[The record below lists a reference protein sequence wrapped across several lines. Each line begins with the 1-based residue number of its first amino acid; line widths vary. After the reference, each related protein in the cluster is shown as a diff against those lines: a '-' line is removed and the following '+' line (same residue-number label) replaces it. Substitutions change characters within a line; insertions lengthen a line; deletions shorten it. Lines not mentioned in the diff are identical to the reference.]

1 MNSSLHKKER
11 VLIGLFLFIPL
22 LLLITFGFLPLLE
35 IISYSFTSWNGISSQ
50 KPWVGWNNYVKVLTS
65 PQYFQVFINNLYY
78 FVSGLLQILIALYLA
93 ILLSFK
99 VKFKSFFKAS
109 IVFPTLISGVAISMM
124 FRLFYTPGGP
134 FDTLLITLGLEKLIH
149 FWLGD
154 PRYVNYTLA
163 GISLWR
169 HTGLRF
175 LMFYAAIQTIPKEY
189 YQVAEIEGA
198 TTFQKIR
205 YIILPNIHTILK
217 INFILLTVGAVTA
230 FEIPMIITNGS
241 NGTTTFLLQT
251 LKTAFEQ
258 KQLGLAA
265 SMAVV
270 MMLALILLTS
280 LQKKL
285 FRNDDYDF

>member
-1 MNSSLHKKER
+1 MKGMVFSCFTPYQLMNAIFYAVKLKKYDSY
-11 VLIGLFLFIPL
+11 LIWQDFAN
-22 LLLITFGFLPLLE
+22 
-35 IISYSFTSWNGISSQ
+35 YGID
-50 KPWVGWNNYVKVLTS
+50 LD
-65 PQYFQVFINNLYY
+65 
-78 FVSGLLQILIALYLA
+78 
-93 ILLSFK
+93 
-99 VKFKSFFKAS
+99 KFKSFFKAS

>member
-109 IVFPTLISGVAISMM
+109 IVFPTLISG
-124 FRLFYTPGGP
+124 RHFYDVPA
-134 FDTLLITLGLEKLIH
+134 LL
-149 FWLGD
+149 
-154 PRYVNYTLA
+154 YTRWPL
-163 GISLWR
+163 
-169 HTGLRF
+169 
-175 LMFYAAIQTIPKEY
+175 
-189 YQVAEIEGA
+189 
-198 TTFQKIR
+198 
-205 YIILPNIHTILK
+205 
-217 INFILLTVGAVTA
+217 
-230 FEIPMIITNGS
+230 
-241 NGTTTFLLQT
+241 
-251 LKTAFEQ
+251 
-258 KQLGLAA
+258 
-265 SMAVV
+265 
-270 MMLALILLTS
+270 
-280 LQKKL
+280 
-285 FRNDDYDF
+285 

>member
-1 MNSSLHKKER
+1 
-11 VLIGLFLFIPL
+11 
-22 LLLITFGFLPLLE
+22 
-35 IISYSFTSWNGISSQ
+35 
-50 KPWVGWNNYVKVLTS
+50 
-65 PQYFQVFINNLYY
+65 
-78 FVSGLLQILIALYLA
+78 
-93 ILLSFK
+93 
-99 VKFKSFFKAS
+99 
-109 IVFPTLISGVAISMM
+109 MM

-134 FDTLLITLGLEKLIH
+134 FDTLLITLDLEKLIH

-230 FEIPMIITNGS
+230 FE
-241 NGTTTFLLQT
+241 
-251 LKTAFEQ
+251 Q

-270 MMLALILLTS
+270 MMLALILITS

>member
-1 MNSSLHKKER
+1 
-11 VLIGLFLFIPL
+11 
-22 LLLITFGFLPLLE
+22 
-35 IISYSFTSWNGISSQ
+35 
-50 KPWVGWNNYVKVLTS
+50 
-65 PQYFQVFINNLYY
+65 
-78 FVSGLLQILIALYLA
+78 
-93 ILLSFK
+93 
-99 VKFKSFFKAS
+99 
-109 IVFPTLISGVAISMM
+109 
-124 FRLFYTPGGP
+124 
-134 FDTLLITLGLEKLIH
+134 
-149 FWLGD
+149 
-154 PRYVNYTLA
+154 
-163 GISLWR
+163 
-169 HTGLRF
+169 
-175 LMFYAAIQTIPKEY
+175 MFYAAIQTIPKEY